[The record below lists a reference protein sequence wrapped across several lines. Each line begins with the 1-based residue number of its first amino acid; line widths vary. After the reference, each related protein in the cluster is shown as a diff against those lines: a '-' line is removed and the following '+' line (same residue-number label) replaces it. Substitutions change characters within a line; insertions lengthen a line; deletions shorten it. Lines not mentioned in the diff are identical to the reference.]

1 MLIGYIG
8 TVVQSQE
15 RRIRVSVLIDGVE
28 QPLYRRMDGKVFVP
42 TVPGKP
48 YELRVQGLSDFVEV
62 KCAVDGVDVFSG
74 EPGNYQVGMGFIVH
88 KTSKPLD
95 GWYYNGDLVRPF
107 TFGKLSRRIDVP
119 SDNVGAI
126 GFAAWC
132 GQVPPEERHDLPG
145 PDANQKD
152 VEMVGSYFSRDARQ
166 EMDLLV
172 IGYDTKGSLLKR
184 GIIAPAD
191 PNPFPDV
198 LTYNARNVYNL

>member
-95 GWYYNGDLVRPF
+95 
-107 TFGKLSRRIDVP
+107 
-119 SDNVGAI
+119 
-126 GFAAWC
+126 
-132 GQVPPEERHDLPG
+132 
-145 PDANQKD
+145 
-152 VEMVGSYFSRDARQ
+152 ARQ